1 MIQPGAV
8 LPIVLHDLAFRPGG
22 RAVLDGLCATITTP
36 GVTAI
41 IGPNGAGKSVTLRVI
56 DGLLRPDGGTVRFGD
71 CLPGEIRRAFVF
83 QRPALIRASVA
94 ANVGLALLAL
104 RLPRREAADRVAA
117 ALRRTGLE
125 RRAADPA
132 RKLSGGEQQR
142 LALARAWAVQP
153 RLLLLDEPTANLDP
167 GATEA
172 VEALIAG
179 IAEAGAKVV
188 LVSHNLG
195 QVARLAEDVLVL
207 AAGRAVEHGPARR
220 VLGAPDAAE
229 TKLYLRGELPWMP
242 SAVAS

>member
-1 MIQPGAV
+1 M
-8 LPIVLHDLAFRPGG
+8 LPVILDDLAFHPGG
-22 RAVLDGLCATITTP
+22 RAVLDGLSARIGTP
-36 GVTAI
+36 GITAI
-41 IGPNGAGKSVTLRVI
+41 VGPNGAGKSVTLRVI
-56 DGLLRPDGGTVRFGD
+56 DGLLQPDRGTVHFGD
-71 CLPGEIRRAFVF
+71 RPPGTVRRAFVF
-83 QRPALIRASVA
+83 QRPALVRASVA
-94 ANVGLALLAL
+94 DNVGLALLAL
-104 RLPRREAADRVAA
+104 RLPRRDAAERVAA

-142 LALARAWAVQP
+142 LALARAWAVRP
-153 RLLLLDEPTANLDP
+153 ELLLLDEPTANLDP

-172 VEALIAG
+172 VEGLIAG
-179 IAEAGAKVV
+179 LAAEGAKVL

-220 VLGAPDAAE
+220 VLGAPEAAE

-242 SAVAS
+242 SVVAS